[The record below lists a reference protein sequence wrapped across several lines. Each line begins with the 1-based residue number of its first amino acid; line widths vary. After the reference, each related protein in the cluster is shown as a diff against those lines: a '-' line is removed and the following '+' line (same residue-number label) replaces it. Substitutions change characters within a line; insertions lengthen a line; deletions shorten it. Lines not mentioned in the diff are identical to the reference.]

1 MYRVCKFFHERK
13 GSDGSLIIPETVEDA
28 IADLAIVFHWTC
40 ADCADMNLAELM
52 NWREKARQRSESDE
66 K

>member
-1 MYRVCKFFHERK
+1 MYGMRRFFRERK

-28 IADLAIVFHWTC
+28 IADLAIVFHWTFN
-40 ADCADMNLAELM
+40 DCADMTLAEVM
-52 NWREKARQRSESDE
+52 NWRERARQRSESDE

>member
-1 MYRVCKFFHERK
+1 MYGMRRFFRERK
-13 GSDGSLIIPETVEDA
+13 GSDGSLTIPESVEDA
-28 IADLAIVFHWTC
+28 VADLAIVFHWTF
-40 ADCADMNLAELM
+40 ADCADMNLNELM

>member
-1 MYRVCKFFHERK
+1 MHGVCNFFHEGK
-13 GSDGSLIIPETVEDA
+13 NGDGSLTVPESVEDA
-28 IADLAIVFHWTC
+28 VADLAIVFHWTFV
-40 ADCADMNLAELM
+40 DCADMNLNELM